1 MIFYAFF
8 VFDSSV
14 FRPQACKEDMLSAC
28 FFVASVSVVATVYVI
43 SELLCFLELLREQ
56 AYVFTPLS
64 FGGGCARYGLISAQT
79 TNLMVLKKMS
89 VSARRF
95 ALPSAIMTP

>member
-1 MIFYAFF
+1 MNVRSTLSCAGDSLHARVIMSFSSCGQLRRGSVIFYAFF

-43 SELLCFLELLREQ
+43 SELLCFLELLHEQ

-64 FGGGCARYGLISAQT
+64 FGGGGA
-79 TNLMVLKKMS
+79 
-89 VSARRF
+89 
-95 ALPSAIMTP
+95 

>member
-43 SELLCFLELLREQ
+43 SELLCFLELLHEQ